1 MAKAIRVDEFLVSN
15 HHIRWVE
22 AELRRHT
29 HNKRRLRLLEE
40 NIIRST
46 PSVEQGMPRGSE
58 VSNPTLGRALALMK
72 DNEVSHLRLVVRG
85 VEEVFGDI
93 TPVQQQVIRGIYL
106 DNRYTLQGMALQM
119 SVHPR
124 TILRQRNRALI
135 AFVIAMIGGWAVENV
150 TKDAVRKG

>member
-1 MAKAIRVDEFLVSN
+1 MAKLIRVDEFLVSN

-46 PSVEQGMPRGSE
+46 PAVEPGMPRGSE

-85 VEEVFGDI
+85 VEEVFSDL
-93 TPVQQQVIRGIYL
+93 TPIQQQIIRGLYL
-106 DNRYTLQGMALQM
+106 EGRYTLQGMAMQM
-119 SVHPR
+119 EVNFR
-124 TILRQRNRALI
+124 TVLRQRNRALLAYAI
-135 AFVIAMIGGWAVENV
+135 ALIGEWAVENV
-150 TKDAVRKG
+150 TKDAVREG